1 MYKLADTSK
10 RFPKLTI
17 KSLIKDSYAKI
28 LKDMVMPFDV
38 LISFWISIKI
48 CSEVNTPW
56 VLSIYYWY
64 ILLQTFSIDL
74 FWEPDVK
81 HKSEFYSVRLSFLI
95 SFSIKLDISSFYQI
109 NAVSKSNI
117 VVDVLLFYTSYRVFL
132 KASSKGQNPIV
143 SLFLF
148 VFLYYKCFIM

>member
-10 RFPKLTI
+10 SFPKLTI

-48 CSEVNTPW
+48 CSEVNKPW

-81 HKSEFYSVRLSFLI
+81 HI
-95 SFSIKLDISSFYQI
+95 S
-109 NAVSKSNI
+109 
-117 VVDVLLFYTSYRVFL
+117 
-132 KASSKGQNPIV
+132 
-143 SLFLF
+143 
-148 VFLYYKCFIM
+148 